1 LLFINNLSYLA
12 ISNEYI
18 FLLLLNF
25 LTINDTV
32 LTNSC
37 ESLAGV
43 GPTLAAKLV
52 KCGILTVQDLLFH
65 LPYRYQ
71 DRTRVTPIQDLR
83 SNDWCV
89 IAGRVC
95 KTEIKYGKRMM
106 LNCYV
111 EDKSGIVKLRFFH
124 FNKQQVTAMNNSTM
138 IHAFGEVRE
147 FNNNLEMI
155 HPEYQLLDQE
165 TECTVDET
173 LTPIYPTTQGL
184 TQTRLRQL
192 VKIAIKCCEAEL
204 HHLEWMSE
212 KQLEANKFYNLGDA
226 IKLLHN
232 PPPDTSLQ
240 TLEMGE
246 HPALKRLVFDE
257 LLAQRL
263 SMQFARQSRRE
274 LHAPAI
280 PAENA
285 IIERFLAALPF
296 TLTGAQQ
303 RVRIEISQDLIQT
316 KPMLRLVQGDVGA
329 GKTVIAA
336 LAALQAIAQGYQVA
350 FMAPTDLLSEQ
361 HAYNLVNWLEPLGIK
376 VLRLSG
382 KMKVAQRRTAL
393 TALLDKSCQLIVGT
407 HALFQDEV
415 EFAHLGLV
423 IIDEQHRFGVEQRL
437 QLQQKGQQDQ
447 LIPHQLL
454 MTATPIPRTL
464 SMTHFAHLDISVI
477 DELPPGRTPIT
488 TAVLSQEKRELIIE
502 RLQTAISN
510 GRQAYWVCTLIE
522 ESEKLQCMAAT
533 NTAENLQEQL
543 SSTRVG
549 LIHGRMK
556 SLEKEATM
564 AAFKSGEIDLLVA
577 TTVIEVGVDVPNA
590 SLMIIENAERLG
602 LSQLHQLRGR
612 VGRGTAQSHCLLL
625 YQSPLSHQSA
635 ERLKVMRATNDGFI
649 ISEKDLELRGAGEL
663 LGTRQTGYKQFKIAN
678 LQRDQALLELLP
690 PFAKQLVQENSET
703 ARIITQRWLGNFE
716 QFLQG

>member
-1 LLFINNLSYLA
+1 MLF
-12 ISNEYI
+12 
-18 FLLLLNF
+18 
-25 LTINDTV
+25 
-32 LTNSC
+32 NSC
-37 ESLAGV
+37 EYLAGV
-43 GPTLAAKLV
+43 GPTLAAKLA
-52 KCGILTVQDLLFH
+52 KCGIFTVHDLLFH

-71 DRTRVTPIQDLR
+71 DRTRITPIQDLR

-89 IAGRVC
+89 ISGHVC

-106 LNCYV
+106 LNCFV
-111 EDKSGIVKLRFFH
+111 EDKTGVVKLRFFH
-124 FNKQQVTAMNNSTM
+124 FNKQQVAALNNSGT

-147 FNNNLEMI
+147 FNNHLEMI
-155 HPEYQLLDQE
+155 HPEYQLLDQDAE
-165 TECTVDET
+165 FRVNET

-192 VKIAIKCCEAEL
+192 VQIALARCEEEL
-204 HHLEWMSE
+204 HKLEWMSE
-212 KQLEANKFYNLGDA
+212 HQLQEHHFPNLGFA

-232 PPPDTSLQ
+232 PPPETSLHA
-240 TLEMGE
+240 LEIGE

-263 SMQFARQSRRE
+263 SMQFARLSRSQLRAPCIPVNNE
-274 LHAPAI
+274 LTTH
-280 PAENA
+280 
-285 IIERFLAALPF
+285 FLSALPF
-296 TLTGAQQ
+296 GLTQAQQ
-303 RVRIEISQDLIQT
+303 RVSKEIALDLSQT
-316 KPMLRLVQGDVGA
+316 KPMLRLVQGDVGS

-336 LAALQAIAQGYQVA
+336 LAALQAIAQGFQVA
-350 FMAPTDLLSEQ
+350 LMAPTDLLSEQ
-361 HAYNLVNWLEPLGIK
+361 HFNTLRSWLEPLNCS

-382 KMKVAQRRTAL
+382 KMKAAERRKAL
-393 TALLDKSCQLIVGT
+393 TALGDNTCQLIIGT
-407 HALFQDEV
+407 HALFQEDV
-415 EFAHLGLV
+415 EFSQLGLV

-437 QLQQKGQQDQ
+437 LLQQKGQKDQ

-464 SMTHFAHLDISVI
+464 SMTHFAHLDISII
-477 DELPPGRTPIT
+477 DELPPGRTPVS
-488 TAVLSQEKRELIIE
+488 TAVLNQEKREAIIE
-502 RLQTAISN
+502 RLRAGIAS

-533 NTAENLQEQL
+533 ETAQKLQEQL
-543 SSTRVG
+543 TSVRVG
-549 LIHGRMK
+549 LVHGQMK

-612 VGRGTAQSHCLLL
+612 VGRGNAQSHCLLL
-625 YQSPLSHQSA
+625 YQSPLSQNGS
-635 ERLKVMRATNDGFI
+635 ERLKVMRSTHDGFI

-663 LGTRQTGYKQFKIAN
+663 LGTKQTGYRQFKLAN
-678 LQRDQALLELLP
+678 LQRDKSLIALLP
-690 PFAKQLVQENSET
+690 PIAKQLLAERPEI
-703 ARIITQRWLGNFE
+703 ARAITQRWLGHFE

>member
-1 LLFINNLSYLA
+1 MLS
-12 ISNEYI
+12 N
-18 FLLLLNF
+18 
-25 LTINDTV
+25 T
-32 LTNSC
+32 C

-43 GPTLAAKLV
+43 GPTLAAKLI
-52 KCGILTVQDLLFH
+52 KCGIHTVQDLLFH

-71 DRTRVTPIQDLR
+71 DRTRITAIQDLR
-83 SNDWCV
+83 ANDWCV
-89 IAGRVC
+89 ISGQVC
-95 KTEIKYGKRMM
+95 KTEIKYGKRMT
-106 LNCYV
+106 LDCYV
-111 EDKSGIVKLRFFH
+111 EDKTGVIKLRFFH
-124 FNKQQVTAMNNSTM
+124 FNTAQVKALQNSTL

-147 FNNNLEMI
+147 FNSVLELI
-155 HPEYQLLDQE
+155 HPEYQLLDNE
-165 TECTVDET
+165 EACPVHET
-173 LTPIYPTTQGL
+173 LTPIYPSTQGL

-192 VKIAIKCCEAEL
+192 VKIALKNCEQEL
-204 HHLEWMSE
+204 NQLEWMSSE
-212 KQLEANKFYNLGDA
+212 QLLVNNFLNLSCA

-240 TLEMGE
+240 TLEEGE

-263 SMQFARQSRRE
+263 SMQFARKSRNT
-274 LHAPAI
+274 LLSPAI
-280 PAENA
+280 PSNTDLT
-285 IIERFLAALPF
+285 ERFITSLPF
-296 TLTGAQQ
+296 TLTNAQQ
-303 RVRIEISQDLIQT
+303 KVVSEVNADLIQT
-316 KPMLRLVQGDVGA
+316 KPMLRLVQGDVGS

-336 LAALQAIAQGYQVA
+336 LAALQAIAHGYQVA

-361 HAYNLVNWLEPLGIK
+361 HASNLINWLEPLGIK

-382 KMKVAQRRTAL
+382 KMKIAMRRIAL
-393 TALLDKSCQLIVGT
+393 AALADNSCQLIIGT

-415 EFAHLGLV
+415 VFSKLGLV
-423 IIDEQHRFGVEQRL
+423 IIDEQHRFGVAQRL
-437 QLQQKGQQDQ
+437 LLQQKGQQEQ

-464 SMTHFAHLDISVI
+464 AMTHFAHLDLSVL
-477 DELPPGRTPIT
+477 DELPPGRTPVG
-488 TAVLSQEKRELIIE
+488 TAVLSQQKRELIIT
-502 RLQTAISN
+502 RLEEAIAH
-510 GRQAYWVCTLIE
+510 GKQAYWVCTLIE

-533 NTAENLQEQL
+533 VTAQALQEQL
-543 SSTRVG
+543 ISVRVG

-556 SLEKEATM
+556 ATEKEATM
-564 AAFKSGEIDLLVA
+564 AGFKSGEIDLLVA

-612 VGRGTAQSHCLLL
+612 VGRGTTQSHCLLL
-625 YQSPLSHQSA
+625 YQAPLSHQGA
-635 ERLKVMRATNDGFI
+635 ERLKIMRATNDGFI

-678 LQRDQALLELLP
+678 LQRDKALFAILP
-690 PFAKQLVQENSET
+690 PVAQQLMQEKPAT
-703 ARIITQRWLGNFE
+703 ARIITQRWLGDFE